1 MTRVRG
7 FRFAGVAAGIKP
19 SGKKDIGLVV
29 ANGPAAAAGAF
40 TQNRLRA
47 APVDLSAT
55 RLKKGRA
62 RGAVV
67 VSGNANACTGPAGA
81 RDAEAMARA
90 AAAAIGA
97 TEAEMLVASTGVIGV
112 PLPMPAV
119 LAGVAAAA
127 AALSEDG
134 FGAFAEAIL
143 TTDKRPKVHVT
154 TADGCVVAG
163 CAKGAGMIAPNMA
176 TTLAFVMTDALVKPT
191 WLRAVTKL
199 EAEATFNRISV
210 DGDTSTNDSLFVL
223 ASGAA
228 GACDLRA
235 LHGALHE
242 VMEALALMLVR
253 DGEGAKRVVTI
264 WVTGASSGRSAERVA
279 RRIATSPLV
288 KTAIAGA
295 DPNWGRILAA
305 VGNAGVA
312 VAPEAV
318 TVNFDEAPV
327 VRGGTEVPGSEPA
340 ARRVMLRPS
349 YEIRVS
355 VGGGDGTARVVTCD
369 LTHEYIDINAS
380 YRS

>member
-29 ANGPAAAAGAF
+29 AQGPAAAAGAF

-47 APVDLSAT
+47 APVDLSAA

-62 RGAVV
+62 RGVVV

-81 RDAEAMARA
+81 RDAAAMARA
-90 AAAAIGA
+90 AAEAVGAAE
-97 TEAEMLVASTGVIGV
+97 TEMLVASTGVIGV
-112 PLPMPAV
+112 PLPMPVV
-119 LAGVAAAA
+119 LAGVEAAAA
-127 AALSEDG
+127 TLSEDG
-134 FGAFAEAIL
+134 FGAFSEAIL
-143 TTDKRPKVHVT
+143 TTDKAPKVHVT
-154 TADGCVVAG
+154 AADGCVVAG

-176 TTLAFVMTDALVKPT
+176 TALAFVMTDALVKPA

-199 EAEATFNRISV
+199 EAEATFNRVSV

-253 DGEGAKRVVTI
+253 EGEGAKRVVTI

-312 VAPEAV
+312 VEPDAV
-318 TVNFDEAPV
+318 SVDFDEAPV
-327 VRGGTEVPGSEPA
+327 VRRGIEVPGFEPS
-340 ARRVMLRPS
+340 ARQVMLRGT

-355 VGGGDGTARVVTCD
+355 IGAGDGTARVVTCD